1 MNTFKRF
8 KTFKSFNSLLSPPPR
23 RDCVAI
29 EERIKIGLMLSHF
42 ECYLKRNLGF
52 DL

>member
-23 RDCVAI
+23 RRGGKESEVRTT
-29 EERIKIGLMLSHF
+29 ETSETV
-42 ECYLKRNLGF
+42 
-52 DL
+52 